1 MKKNIQSVEHLYN
14 FMRENI
20 KYGFISSID
29 KKAYRRVEV
38 NDDELYEK
46 MLIESY
52 YLQTPEELL
61 KSKYGLCYDQVEL
74 ERKWLLDK
82 GYKVLTFFSTH
93 HNHSFLIFKDK
104 YNYYLFERTFP
115 GYNGIYKTNSLE
127 ECLNIYKKIQFEKA
141 KSDLKEIKIYP
152 YENVK
157 FGINFNE
164 YKKYGQKRKDEELLL
179 KR

>member
-93 HNHSFLIFKDK
+93 HNHSFLIF
-104 YNYYLFERTFP
+104 
-115 GYNGIYKTNSLE
+115 
-127 ECLNIYKKIQFEKA
+127 
-141 KSDLKEIKIYP
+141 
-152 YENVK
+152 
-157 FGINFNE
+157 
-164 YKKYGQKRKDEELLL
+164 
-179 KR
+179 